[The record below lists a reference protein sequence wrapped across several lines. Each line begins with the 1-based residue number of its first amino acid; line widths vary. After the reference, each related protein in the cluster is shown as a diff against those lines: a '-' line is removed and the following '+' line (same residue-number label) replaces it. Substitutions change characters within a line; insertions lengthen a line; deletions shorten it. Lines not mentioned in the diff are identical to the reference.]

1 MTEKPQA
8 NETTLPR
15 LSDWERLA
23 DRRGPNLLH
32 WLCVPPIA
40 AGVMLYASPIVRSSV
55 LTSAVA
61 VLLSPLI
68 FLLGWM
74 AGASTFSISCQHF
87 RRTHR
92 TWSFAFLL
100 PAIVATAVA
109 LGLFG
114 GGYWWLLSFGL
125 ALLGHRKG
133 TQRAWWGAVACLA
146 FAFRD
151 PGMGLP
157 PVARSDEDAL
167 AKAIEA
173 VNEEIGRRS
182 SRRDA

>member
-1 MTEKPQA
+1 MTEKPQTT
-8 NETTLPR
+8 ETLVPR
-15 LSDWERLA
+15 LSDWERVA

-32 WLCVPPIA
+32 WLCVSTIT

-55 LTSAVA
+55 FTSAAA

-92 TWSFAFLL
+92 TWSLAFLL
-100 PAIVATAVA
+100 PAIVATTVA
-109 LGLFG
+109 LGLLG
-114 GGYWWLLSFGL
+114 AGYWWLLSLGL
-125 ALLGHRKG
+125 AFLGHRKG

-182 SRRDA
+182 NRQGA